1 MAEEEEQQKRK
12 KHKHKE
18 KDQQKGPKNK
28 PAADQPH
35 FKSSADVKGLR
46 FGGQFVVKSFTVRQA
61 APLELLQLLD
71 LPPPCVGQCQALSLP
86 STLTYVPTNFTIL
99 AHHAWHTLT
108 LGLGTAKS
116 KAIIFVFDSESTKA
130 AAGRLWPRVIPLGD
144 VNRKLIRG
152 LAGCEMSRF
161 KFRKGCLTF
170 YVYAARRH
178 GAAGFSCAD
187 DLRTILEA
195 VVALKDFLDH
205 TAVLALPSH
214 RSITL
219 PVDQV
224 AVTH

>member
-1 MAEEEEQQKRK
+1 MGGKTVLTPRPWRK
-12 KHKHKE
+12 VPQRYKHKLKE
-18 KDQQKGPKNK
+18 KGPKNK

-35 FKSSADVKGLR
+35 FNRGL
-46 FGGQFVVKSFTVRQA
+46 T
-61 APLELLQLLD
+61 
-71 LPPPCVGQCQALSLP
+71 LP
-86 STLTYVPTNFTIL
+86 STLTYVPTNFTSL
-99 AHHAWHTLT
+99 THHARHILT

-116 KAIIFVFDSESTKA
+116 KAVAFVFDSESTKA
-130 AAGRLWPRVIPLGD
+130 AVDRLWPRVIPLGD

-170 YVYAARRH
+170 YVYAVRRH
-178 GAAGFSCAD
+178 GWPDFSCAD
-187 DLRTILEA
+187 NLRTILEA

-205 TAVLALPSH
+205 TAMLALPSR

-219 PVDQV
+219 LVDQV

>member
-1 MAEEEEQQKRK
+1 MAEEEQQKRQ
-12 KHKHKE
+12 KHKLKE
-18 KDQQKGPKNK
+18 KGPKNK

-35 FKSSADVKGLR
+35 FKSERRRQGPPLR
-46 FGGQFVVKSFTVRQA
+46 PPVCGQVLHRPTG
-61 APLELLQLLD
+61 D
-71 LPPPCVGQCQALSLP
+71 ALSRGLTLP
-86 STLTYVPTNFTIL
+86 STLTYVPTNFTSL
-99 AHHAWHTLT
+99 THHARHILT

-116 KAIIFVFDSESTKA
+116 KAVAFVFDSESTKA
-130 AAGRLWPRVIPLGD
+130 AVDRLWPRVIPLGD

-170 YVYAARRH
+170 YVYAVRRH
-178 GAAGFSCAD
+178 GWPDFSCAD
-187 DLRTILEA
+187 NLRTILEA

-205 TAVLALPSH
+205 TAMLALPSR

-219 PVDQV
+219 LVDQV